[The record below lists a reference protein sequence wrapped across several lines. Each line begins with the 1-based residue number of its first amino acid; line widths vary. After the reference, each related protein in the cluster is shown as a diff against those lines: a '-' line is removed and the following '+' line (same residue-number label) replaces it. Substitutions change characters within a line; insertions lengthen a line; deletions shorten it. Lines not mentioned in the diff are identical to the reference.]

1 MTSIYL
7 GWEDA
12 DAISPSI
19 IKDSKDQQH
28 KQNERSRE
36 AAAAAALAFPNSA
49 TPLPSHN
56 QSRREHFQERAM
68 SKELPLAAGSPE
80 ARKRRTDLLL
90 RDPPET
96 KSPGI
101 GGEPTFA
108 GARRRRWER
117 MRELLASDLRERER
131 ESFREREGRFRE
143 RKGGGGLLR

>member
-36 AAAAAALAFPNSA
+36 AAAAAAAALAFPNSA

-96 KSPGI
+96 KRPGI

-108 GARRRRWER
+108 GDQP
-117 MRELLASDLRERER
+117 LASDLIERE
-131 ESFREREGRFRE
+131 F
-143 RKGGGGLLR
+143 